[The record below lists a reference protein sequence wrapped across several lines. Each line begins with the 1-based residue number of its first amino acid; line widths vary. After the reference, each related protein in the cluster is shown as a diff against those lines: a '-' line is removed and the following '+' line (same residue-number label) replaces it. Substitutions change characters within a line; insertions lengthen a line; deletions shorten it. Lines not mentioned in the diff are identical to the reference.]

1 MNGGEFLEEGLYF
14 MKLVCYFVTVLETDE
29 IYLTILS
36 SEARAAY
43 IDFRYDKIITS
54 YRGAPVS
61 VTVFKI
67 QQLFVVQSCLLGC
80 TAV

>member
-14 MKLVCYFVTVLETDE
+14 VKLICYLFLETDE

-54 YRGAPVS
+54 YRGAPISVS
-61 VTVFKI
+61 VFKI
-67 QQLFVVQSCLLGC
+67 QKLLFLRESKCI
-80 TAV
+80 